1 MASGT
6 LGLDDLIAGVD
17 AARLENTVRRLE
29 GPRHPLTAPGG
40 LEAAEALIA
49 DGLSGFGLAVERQPF
64 RFRDRTY
71 NNVVATLPGSDPGLP
86 WLLVGAHFDTVSN
99 TPGADDNASGVAV
112 LLEVAR
118 GLARSRLQRTVQLV
132 GFNLEEPQDAVGTYR
147 VGSAR
152 FAEYAHS
159 QGRRYEGA
167 LVLEMVG
174 YTDQR
179 PDSQQVPP
187 FVFKHVPNAGTFLV
201 AVGDGRSRHLLR
213 SFEHSC
219 RLHAPDLTLVTYGA
233 RLRGWTLPLTR
244 LSDNASFWDRGYAA
258 LMITD
263 TAFLRNPH
271 YHMETDTADS
281 LDYEF
286 MASVA
291 RATLAFVTVR
301 SGVGKLPAERG
312 TSESD
317 D

>member
-1 MASGT
+1 MKPNELA
-6 LGLDDLIAGVD
+6 AGVD
-17 AARLENTVRRLE
+17 AARLERTVRQLE
-29 GPRHPLTAPGG
+29 GPRHPRSAPRE
-40 LEAAEALIA
+40 LEEAEALIA
-49 DGLSGFGLAVERQPF
+49 DEFGGLGLAVQRQPF

-71 NNVVATLPGSDPGLP
+71 HNIVATLPGSNSELP
-86 WLLVGAHFDTVSN
+86 WLLIGAHFDTVSN

-112 LLEVAR
+112 LLEIAR
-118 GLARSRLQRTVQLV
+118 QLAGCRPQRTVQLV
-132 GFNLEEPQDAVGTYR
+132 GFNLEESQDIVGTYR

-152 FAEYAHS
+152 FADRARAER
-159 QGRRYEGA
+159 RRYDGA

-187 FVFKHVPNAGTFLV
+187 FIFKRVPNSGTFLV
-201 AVGDGRSRHLLR
+201 AVGDGRSRRLLR
-213 SFEHSC
+213 GFERSIRHDN
-219 RLHAPDLTLVTYGA
+219 PDLTLVTYGA

-244 LSDNASFWDRGYAA
+244 FSDNASFWDRGYPA

-271 YHMETDTADS
+271 YHMDSDSADT

-291 RATLAFVTVR
+291 RATLAFV
-301 SGVGKLPAERG
+301 AERAG
-312 TSESD
+312 TSGTGVEGGSEKVG
-317 D
+317 

>member
-1 MASGT
+1 MKPNELA
-6 LGLDDLIAGVD
+6 AGVD
-17 AARLENTVRRLE
+17 AARIERTVRRLE
-29 GPRHPLTAPGG
+29 GPRHPRSAPGK
-40 LEAAEALIA
+40 LEEAEVLIA
-49 DGLSGFGLAVERQPF
+49 DELSGLGLAIERQPF
-64 RFRDRTY
+64 HFRERTY
-71 NNVVATLPGSDPGLP
+71 HNVVATLAGSDPELS

-118 GLARSRLQRTVQLV
+118 HLAGCRPRRTVQFV
-132 GFNLEEPQDAVGTYR
+132 GFNLEEPQDVVGTYR

-152 FAEYAHS
+152 FADSARAER
-159 QGRRYEGA
+159 RRYDGA

-187 FVFKHVPNAGTFLV
+187 FVFKRVPDSGTFIV
-201 AVGDGRSRHLLR
+201 AVGDGRSRPLLR
-213 SFEHSC
+213 GFERSSQRHT
-219 RLHAPDLTLVTYGA
+219 PDLTLVTYGA

-244 LSDNASFWDRGYAA
+244 LSDNASFWDRGYPA

-271 YHMETDTADS
+271 YHMDSDSADT

-286 MASVA
+286 MAKVA
-291 RATLAFVTVR
+291 RATLAFV
-301 SGVGKLPAERG
+301 AERAGASG
-312 TSESD
+312 TRLEGA
-317 D
+317 